1 MKYTDKV
8 QCINLNTKQIKYFNE
23 NNIPDGFVI
32 RKGSGISKKNTSNNS
47 LLKLWSK
54 KVRDRDGF
62 KCQVCGRTDITNAHH
77 ILCKECYPEFKFE
90 IDNGITLCPYHHK
103 FGKLSAHRNQ
113 LWFSEWLKENFN
125 DLWKL
130 AIQRLKG
137 SER

>member
-1 MKYTDKV
+1 MNDI
-8 QCINLNTKQIKYFNE
+8 QA
-23 NNIPDGFVI
+23 GFVV
-32 RKGSGISKKNTSNNS
+32 RKGSGISKKKTSNAS
-47 LLKLWSK
+47 LLRDWSK

-62 KCQVCGRTDITNAHH
+62 KCQVCGRTDITHAHH
-77 ILCKECYPEFKFE
+77 ILCKERYPEFKLE

-130 AIQRLKG
+130 AMQRLKG
-137 SER
+137 SEK